1 MKKIPQIIVLLILVF
16 IFSHVYADTYYNGFL
31 YTYQNN
37 SYMMVPARGVFQS
50 MGADVKWD
58 GDTQTVKIIKD
69 SLQIVLKINSTNAVV
84 NGEGKDMPVPAIIK
98 NGSTFLPLRFLAE
111 LIGDNQVKWDDST
124 QTAAI
129 PFNNSYIYVKAVDYS
144 LDATSFTKKVDGV
157 VVTAVRIPY
166 NSPYKPAV
174 ILANNQIGT
183 TQSLYDMAKY
193 YNADIAINGTF
204 FNAYGGDPVPWN
216 TIIKDGKVV
225 HIVNV
230 GSVFGFTANG
240 QVKMDKLRISI
251 VGGTNGSYSWPNN
264 WYAYGFNHI
273 PSTNSV
279 YIFTSEWG
287 SHLGFNYGINIVV
300 ENGVVKDIEENQDV
314 NIPADGYV
322 INLNGS
328 EEYLAKVFNVG
339 KTVDYKINFTNDS
352 GNPVDWS
359 DVVEAVGAGPT
370 LVKDGVVSAD
380 PVGEGFTED
389 KIVSLSYARS
399 AIGVTAQGDI
409 LLVTTPE
416 ITVYQLA
423 QIMKDLGAYNAMN
436 LDGGASSGLY
446 FKGGYLTKPGRDL
459 SNALIF
465 YK

>member
-157 VVTAVRIPY
+157 VVTAVRIPH

-273 PSTNSV
+273 PSINSV